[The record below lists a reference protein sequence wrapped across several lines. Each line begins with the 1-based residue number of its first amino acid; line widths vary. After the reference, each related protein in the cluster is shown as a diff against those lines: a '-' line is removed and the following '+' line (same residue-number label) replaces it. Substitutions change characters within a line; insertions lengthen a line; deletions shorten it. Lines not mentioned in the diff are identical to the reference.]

1 MLSLGANLNRFFKA
15 DDFYNLKDWGSVGF
29 FHALVK
35 KQQSPTE
42 TEGGKV
48 VRKTLLFYKQK
59 L

>member
-15 DDFYNLKDWGSVGF
+15 DDFYNLKDWGSIGF
-29 FHALVK
+29 FYASVK

-42 TEGGKV
+42 TEGGKIA
-48 VRKTLLFYKQK
+48 RKTLLFYKQK